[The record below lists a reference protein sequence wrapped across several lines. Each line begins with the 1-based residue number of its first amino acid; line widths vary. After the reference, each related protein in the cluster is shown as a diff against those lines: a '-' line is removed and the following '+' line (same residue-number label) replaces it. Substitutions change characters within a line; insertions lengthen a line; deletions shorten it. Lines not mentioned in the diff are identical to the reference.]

1 MCVNISLILSHQLP
15 DPQTPTINPPS
26 PVNKPL
32 PPLPPSSSPVN
43 KPLPPPPTTKV
54 AGSTSGEGEAPGN
67 QVDKRRKSNRLTVH
81 SNEKVRGWE
90 REGVRG
96 GERREKGKEGWEG
109 EREERKRGGERGRE
123 GGRREEERRERN

>member
-1 MCVNISLILSHQLP
+1 MVCVKHFLHFSYHTIQLP

-43 KPLPPPPTTKV
+43 KPLPPLPTTEV
-54 AGSTSGEGEAPGN
+54 AGPTSGEGGAPGN

-81 SNEKVRGWE
+81 SNEKVRGT
-90 REGVRG
+90 EGDGGRG
-96 GERREKGKEGWEG
+96 AEGG
-109 EREERKRGGERGRE
+109 GGGERG
-123 GGRREEERRERN
+123 EERGEKV